1 MSSTQRIDR
10 VIQDSLSTA
19 TSYLVLSPMEAQS
32 FAQQRLANAWAAPA
46 RRNRAR
52 VGGLISERTALPW
65 SDQPARVLYW
75 HLMETLTLQDLH
87 ILLSHVGYA
96 DGTVAGA
103 EQSLLALV
111 LERIRFPPA
120 VFSAGRVVREEIETL
135 LEAYLADTCSAAE
148 LRKLHL
154 PRNLALEERFALLQ
168 RIWRYRVGWQAAEAV
183 ERHTR
188 LWIWLTHLDQLLAY
202 APKDRREVVR
212 ALAYLVEETG
222 SYLTLWMGLE
232 AEEADTIKEVKAA
245 LGPKLMSFLDVDL
258 TASVVESGKA
268 RPHESERMSE

>member
-1 MSSTQRIDR
+1 MSSDKRVDR
-10 VIQDSLSTA
+10 VIEDSLSTA
-19 TSYLVLSPMEAQS
+19 TSYLVLSQMEALS
-32 FAQQRLANAWAAPA
+32 DAQQRLARAWAAPA
-46 RRNRAR
+46 QRNQAR
-52 VGGLISERTALPW
+52 VGGLISERTTLPW

-75 HLMETLTLQDLH
+75 HLMETLTLQDLQ
-87 ILLSHVGYA
+87 ILLSHVSYA
-96 DGTVAGA
+96 DGTLAGA
-103 EQSLLALV
+103 EQSHLALV

-120 VFSAGRVVREEIETL
+120 VFRAGRVVREEIETL
-135 LEAYLADTCSAAE
+135 LQAYLADACSAAE

-168 RIWRYRVGWQAAEAV
+168 RIWLYRVGWSVPEAI

-212 ALAYLVEETG
+212 ALEYLVEETG

-232 AEEADTIKEVKAA
+232 TEEASIIKEVKAA
-245 LGPKLMSFLDVDL
+245 LGPKLMRFLEVDL
-258 TASVVESGKA
+258 TASVVESRAA
-268 RPHESERMSE
+268 RPHEPERKSE